1 MPASKRATEETSK
14 TATKVT
20 TKATIKVASKTSA
33 KPTMTK
39 VVEEAAEV
47 AANVSD
53 TASENVSAS
62 RPVASTRKPSKTA
75 LSPSEVTPLALLT
88 PSKPA
93 RRRRSGAAKPRKLKG
108 ATTTWPFPTGSR
120 P

>member
-1 MPASKRATEETSK
+1 MPATKRATEETSK
-14 TATKVT
+14 PATKVT
-20 TKATIKVASKTSA
+20 TKQPTKLADKPASKPSTKPAAQSAPALAAGPSESKVA
-33 KPTMTK
+33 
-39 VVEEAAEV
+39 
-47 AANVSD
+47 
-53 TASENVSAS
+53 
-62 RPVASTRKPSKTA
+62 RPVATTRKPSKTA

>member
-1 MPASKRATEETSK
+1 MPATKRATEETSK
-14 TATKVT
+14 TATK
-20 TKATIKVASKTSA
+20 AIPKVASKASA
-33 KPTMTK
+33 KPATAK

-53 TASENVSAS
+53 NASAS

>member
-1 MPASKRATEETSK
+1 MPATKRASEETSK
-14 TATKVT
+14 PVTK
-20 TKATIKVASKTSA
+20 
-33 KPTMTK
+33 
-39 VVEEAAEV
+39 
-47 AANVSD
+47 
-53 TASENVSAS
+53 SAS
-62 RPVASTRKPSKTA
+62 AVKAKPVASTRKPSKTA
-75 LSPSEVTPLALLT
+75 LSPAEVTPLALLT

>member
-1 MPASKRATEETSK
+1 MPAIKRATEETSK
-14 TATKVT
+14 PATKPL
-20 TKATIKVASKTSA
+20 TKSVA
-33 KPTMTK
+33 KP
-39 VVEEAAEV
+39 AAAKAELPESK
-47 AANVSD
+47 A
-53 TASENVSAS
+53 
-62 RPVASTRKPSKTA
+62 RPVATTRKPSKTA

>member
-1 MPASKRATEETSK
+1 MPATKRASEETSK
-14 TATKVT
+14 PVSKSPAKSAT
-20 TKATIKVASKTSA
+20 A
-33 KPTMTK
+33 KPA
-39 VVEEAAEV
+39 AAEPEPK
-47 AANVSD
+47 A
-53 TASENVSAS
+53 

-75 LSPSEVTPLALLT
+75 LSPAEVTPLALLT

>member
-1 MPASKRATEETSK
+1 MPATKRATEETSK
-14 TATKVT
+14 PAAKSATPAVAKPAAAKTVG
-20 TKATIKVASKTSA
+20 KVAEKAQAEAESKTR
-33 KPTMTK
+33 P
-39 VVEEAAEV
+39 AA
-47 AANVSD
+47 
-53 TASENVSAS
+53 T
-62 RPVASTRKPSKTA
+62 TRKPSKTA
-75 LSPSEVTPLALLT
+75 LSPAEVTPLALLT

>member
-1 MPASKRATEETSK
+1 MPATKRASEETSK
-14 TATKVT
+14 TVTK
-20 TKATIKVASKTSA
+20 
-33 KPTMTK
+33 
-39 VVEEAAEV
+39 
-47 AANVSD
+47 
-53 TASENVSAS
+53 SAS
-62 RPVASTRKPSKTA
+62 AEKAKPVASTRKPSKTA
-75 LSPSEVTPLALLT
+75 LSPAEVTPLALLT

>member
-1 MPASKRATEETSK
+1 MPATKRAPEETSK
-14 TATKVT
+14 PAAKST
-20 TKATIKVASKTSA
+20 TQAAAKPAAAKSTGKVAEAESKA
-33 KPTMTK
+33 
-39 VVEEAAEV
+39 
-47 AANVSD
+47 
-53 TASENVSAS
+53 
-62 RPVASTRKPSKTA
+62 RPVPTTRKPSKTA
-75 LSPSEVTPLALLT
+75 LSPAEVTPLALLT

>member
-1 MPASKRATEETSK
+1 MPATKRATEETSK
-14 TATKVT
+14 PATKPLTKSAVKTATKAT
-20 TKATIKVASKTSA
+20 DAKAETPESKA
-33 KPTMTK
+33 
-39 VVEEAAEV
+39 
-47 AANVSD
+47 
-53 TASENVSAS
+53 
-62 RPVASTRKPSKTA
+62 RPVATTRKPSKTA

-88 PSKPA
+88 PNKPA

>member
-1 MPASKRATEETSK
+1 MPATKRATEETSK
-14 TATKVT
+14 TATK
-20 TKATIKVASKTSA
+20 AIPKVASKASA
-33 KPTMTK
+33 KPAMAK

-47 AANVSD
+47 ATNVSD
-53 TASENVSAS
+53 NASAS

>member
-1 MPASKRATEETSK
+1 MS
-14 TATKVT
+14 ATKSGS
-20 TKATIKVASKTSA
+20 KPSAKVAPKSNADK
-33 KPTMTK
+33 
-39 VVEEAAEV
+39 
-47 AANVSD
+47 D
-53 TASENVSAS
+53 
-62 RPVASTRKPSKTA
+62 RPVAAPPTSRKPSKTA
-75 LSPSEVTPLALLT
+75 LSPAEVTPLALLT

>member
-1 MPASKRATEETSK
+1 MPASKRATT
-14 TATKVT
+14 
-20 TKATIKVASKTSA
+20 KTSA
-33 KPTMTK
+33 KPAA
-39 VVEEAAEV
+39 VE
-47 AANVSD
+47 
-53 TASENVSAS
+53 SAS
-62 RPVASTRKPSKTA
+62 KARAVATPRKPSKTA

>member
-1 MPASKRATEETSK
+1 MPATKRATEETSK
-14 TATKVT
+14 PATKPLTKSAVKPA
-20 TKATIKVASKTSA
+20 TKATDAKAETPESKA
-33 KPTMTK
+33 
-39 VVEEAAEV
+39 
-47 AANVSD
+47 
-53 TASENVSAS
+53 
-62 RPVASTRKPSKTA
+62 RPVATARKPSKTA

-88 PSKPA
+88 PNKPA

>member
-1 MPASKRATEETSK
+1 MPATKRASEETSK
-14 TATKVT
+14 PVSKSPLKTANKPVVAEPEQ
-20 TKATIKVASKTSA
+20 KA
-33 KPTMTK
+33 
-39 VVEEAAEV
+39 
-47 AANVSD
+47 
-53 TASENVSAS
+53 
-62 RPVASTRKPSKTA
+62 RPVVSTRKPSKTA
-75 LSPSEVTPLALLT
+75 LSPAEVTPLALLT

>member
-14 TATKVT
+14 
-20 TKATIKVASKTSA
+20 
-33 KPTMTK
+33 P
-39 VVEEAAEV
+39 V
-47 AANVSD
+47 AAKSTGKPANKADKAPVEADSK
-53 TASENVSAS
+53 A
-62 RPVASTRKPSKTA
+62 RPVAPTRKPSKTA
-75 LSPSEVTPLALLT
+75 LSPAEVTPLALLT

>member
-1 MPASKRATEETSK
+1 MPATKRATEETNK
-14 TATKVT
+14 LATKST
-20 TKATIKVASKTSA
+20 GKVAEKASVEADSKA
-33 KPTMTK
+33 
-39 VVEEAAEV
+39 
-47 AANVSD
+47 
-53 TASENVSAS
+53 
-62 RPVASTRKPSKTA
+62 RPVATTRKPSKTA
-75 LSPSEVTPLALLT
+75 LSPAEVTPLALLT

>member
-1 MPASKRATEETSK
+1 MPATKRATEETSK
-14 TATKVT
+14 TATK
-20 TKATIKVASKTSA
+20 AIPKVASKASA
-33 KPTMTK
+33 KPAMAK
-39 VVEEAAEV
+39 VVEEATEV

-53 TASENVSAS
+53 TASENASAS